1 MFRRPAILLLS
12 LSFVLA
18 ACSPDE
24 ATDTTQTTAET
35 TTTSSTTST
44 TLPPTTTT
52 TTVPLAVTD
61 APVELTA
68 VVDGFYKYAA
78 GETTTP
84 PSAPEP
90 VLASVTPTAGVVY
103 PKTGTASVG
112 TFLGQQV
119 AVVETGDDLFLAI
132 DDGSGWRIVGGQW
145 PSLSVP
151 AYFGTGPR
159 FVAVVGSDARRGQTI
174 DQQRADSIHFVGLD
188 GAGGG
193 AVVGV
198 PRDSYV
204 PVAGVGRR
212 KINSSL
218 ATGGPDRMF
227 QTFSDLTGLPLDG
240 YVLTGF
246 TGFQSLITLVLGG
259 VDVDVPFAI
268 NDRWAK
274 ASLEAGQQ
282 ILDGD
287 QALGFA
293 RARKTTGGDF
303 VRSEHQGILLIGAA
317 KAVKAMGYSAI
328 PRLMAGAEPYIQT
341 NLTPEEVLTFSAM
354 AITADL
360 DAMANVVTPGRSG
373 SAGGAS
379 VVFLDDSVGALFSD
393 FADGTL
399 ESG

>member
-1 MFRRPAILLLS
+1 MFRRPAPLLLALS
-12 LSFVLA
+12 LVIA
-18 ACSPDE
+18 GCSPDE
-24 ATDTTQTTAET
+24 ATDTTQTTAEAT
-35 TTTSSTTST
+35 TTTSSTTT

-61 APVELTA
+61 APPELTA
-68 VVDGFYKYAA
+68 VVDGFYKYAT
-78 GETTTP
+78 GEVTTP
-84 PSAPEP
+84 PAAPEP
-90 VLASVTPTAGVVY
+90 VLTGVTPTPGVAY
-103 PKTGTASVG
+103 PKTGAASVA

-119 AVVETGDDLFLAI
+119 AVVETGDDLFLAVE
-132 DDGSGWRIVGGQW
+132 DGSGWRIVGGQW

-151 AYFGTGPR
+151 AYFGAGPR

-193 AVVGV
+193 GVIGV

-218 ATGGPDRMF
+218 ATGGPDTMF
-227 QTFSDLTGLPLDG
+227 QTFSDLTGLPLEG

-259 VDVDVPFAI
+259 VDVNVPFPI

-293 RARKTTGGDF
+293 RARKTTGGDL
-303 VRSEHQGILLIGAA
+303 VRSEHQGLLIIGAA
-317 KAVKAMGYSAI
+317 KAVRAMGYSAI

-341 NLTPEEVLTFSAM
+341 SLTPEQVLTFSAM
-354 AITADL
+354 AISSDL
-360 DAMANVVTPGRSG
+360 DAMPNVVTPGRSG

-379 VVFLDDSVGALFSD
+379 VVFLDDSVPGLFAD

-399 ESG
+399 ETG

>member
-1 MFRRPAILLLS
+1 MFRRPVILLLALS
-12 LSFVLA
+12 LVIA
-18 ACSPDE
+18 ACSPGE
-24 ATDTTQTTAET
+24 AADTTQTTAET
-35 TTTSSTTST
+35 TTTSSTTT

-61 APVELTA
+61 APAELTA
-68 VVDGFYKYAA
+68 VVDGFYKYAT

-84 PSAPEP
+84 PTAPEP
-90 VLASVTPTAGVVY
+90 VLAAVTPTTGVEY
-103 PKTGTASVG
+103 PKTGAASVG

-119 AVVETGDDLFLAI
+119 AVVETGDDLFLAV
-132 DDGSGWRIVGGQW
+132 DDGAGWRIVGGRW
-145 PSLSVP
+145 PSLAVP

-159 FVAVVGSDARRGQTI
+159 FVAVVGSDARRGQTV
-174 DQQRADSIHFVGLD
+174 DQQRADSIHFVGLNGD
-188 GAGGG
+188 GGG

-204 PVAGVGRR
+204 PVAGLGTR

-227 QTFSDLTGLPLDG
+227 QTLSDLTGLPLDG

-259 VDVDVPFAI
+259 VDVNVPFPI
-268 NDRWAK
+268 NDPWAK

-317 KAVKAMGYSAI
+317 KAVRAMGYSAI
-328 PRLMAGAEPYIQT
+328 PGLMTGAEPYIQT

-354 AITADL
+354 AISSDL
-360 DAMANVVTPGRSG
+360 ETMPNVVTPGRSG

-399 ESG
+399 ETG